1 MNQVV
6 TIDAR
11 TLGATGLGT
20 HVAQLLESFAANDR
34 EFRFRILCADP
45 DSLREVY
52 PRGFEFIRT
61 TATIYGAREHWEI
74 ARLAKRSDLLH
85 CPHYNV
91 PYLYRGRLVVTIHDV
106 THLVDRAFTPSR
118 AAYAYARFML
128 KTAAQRAR
136 RIITVSEF
144 SKKSIC
150 DYLGVREDKIRV
162 IHNVLPERFR
172 EALLAGPVRPSKHGI
187 NRPYILYVGL
197 LKPHKNVDGLIRAFS
212 LLPDGLRERHQLV
225 VAGKLD
231 RSYPAL
237 RRLVENLRLCEQ
249 VLFTGHL
256 GEEDLHALYAGA
268 RVFVL
273 PSLNEGF
280 GLPALEAMAYGIPVV
295 ASNTSSLPEVVGEA
309 GILVNPRNTQEI
321 ASAMAR
327 FLTDECARS
336 QSAELGRQRAQL
348 FSARD
353 FAARHLEVYRE
364 ALGV

>member
-1 MNQVV
+1 MSQIV

-20 HVAQLLESFAANDR
+20 YVSQLIESLASIGH

-45 DSLREVY
+45 EAVARFYLGEVELV
-52 PRGFEFIRT
+52 RAI
-61 TATIYGAREHWEI
+61 ASIYSTREHWEI
-74 ARLAKRSDLLH
+74 TRLAKGSDLLH

-106 THLVDRAFTPSR
+106 THLVERAFTPSR
-118 AAYAYARFML
+118 AAYWYARFML
-128 KTAAQRAR
+128 KTAAQRAG

-150 DYLGVREDKIRV
+150 DYLGVREEKVRV
-162 IHNVLPERFR
+162 IHNVLSERFR
-172 EALLAGPVRPSKHGI
+172 QALMTGSVQPPKCGI

-197 LKPHKNVDGLIRAFS
+197 LKPHKNVEGLVRAFS
-212 LLPDGLRERHQLV
+212 LLPDVLRNTHQLV
-225 VAGKLD
+225 LAGKLD
-231 RSYPAL
+231 RLYPVL
-237 RRLVENLRLCEQ
+237 RELVEDLGLRDQ

-256 GEEDLHALYAGA
+256 SDDDLHALYAGA

-309 GILVNPRNTQEI
+309 GILVNPRNIQEI
-321 ASAMAR
+321 ASAIGR
-327 FLTDECARS
+327 FLADEGLRS
-336 QSAELGRQRAQL
+336 QFAELGRQRAQL
-348 FSARD
+348 FSAKE
-353 FAARHLEVYRE
+353 FAIRHLEVYRE
-364 ALGV
+364 AIAV